1 MVLKKTKKITM
12 SLNDKIRDY
21 LLNNPNLMRSKYADT
36 AKKFGTNYEQIR
48 TIARGLRR
56 KNPDTEPKEQEVIN
70 FQETKTNAVLTAENC
85 TRVKSLDDLLSSCS
99 VDLNEWE
106 VEKYDIGT
114 YEVTGFDD
122 DRNPVTVTMFR
133 TKAFLKRISP
143 QLNIKKLK
151 EDLIEDLR
159 NLSPKVPKIKRERPD
174 DRSDLHLLEISAFDL
189 HLGKI
194 GIKGD
199 EYSLDIAEER
209 LLSAIDHLLY
219 RAQGYYIDKILFI
232 VGHDLLNSDK
242 DWPIPSTTRGTP
254 QFNSDYHINMYRH
267 ARKLMIKAI
276 DILSEVADVHV
287 MVIPGNHDRESVMHL
302 GDTLELY
309 YDKNK
314 NVKVDNND
322 CLMKAIPYGNNLII
336 SDHGDGPKVNDLPG
350 IISQRF
356 KNLWSDTVYV
366 EVHRGHFHT
375 NKATKLQA
383 IEELN
388 GITVR
393 NLSSMS
399 ATDYWHDSKGFI
411 GNIKKA
417 QAFIY
422 SRDNGLQGILNYNV
436 SV

>member
-1 MVLKKTKKITM
+1 M
-12 SLNDKIRDY
+12 SLNDQIREY
-21 LLNNPNLMRSKYADT
+21 LLENPHLMRSKYADT

-48 TIARGLRR
+48 TVARRLRER
-56 KNPDTEPKEQEVIN
+56 NPDGAPGEKEVLN
-70 FQETKTNAVLTAENC
+70 FQETKNTAVVTAENC
-85 TRVKSLDDLLSSCS
+85 TRVKSLNDLLAACE
-99 VDLNEWE
+99 VDLDMWE
-106 VEKYDIGT
+106 VDKYDIGT
-114 YEVTGFDD
+114 YEVTGFDN
-122 DRNPVTVTMFR
+122 DRKPITVTMFR
-133 TKAFLKRISP
+133 TKAFLKRIKP
-143 QLNIKKLK
+143 ELNLKKIKQ
-151 EDLIEDLR
+151 ELIEDLR
-159 NLSPKVPKIKRERPD
+159 NLSPVVSKIKRKRPD
-174 DRSDLHLLEISAFDL
+174 DRKDLHLLEISAFDL

-194 GIKGD
+194 GIKED
-199 EYSLDIAEER
+199 KYSLDIAQER

-232 VGHDLLNSDK
+232 VGHDLFNSDK
-242 DWPIPSTTRGTP
+242 DWPVPSTTRGTP
-254 QFNSDYHINMYRH
+254 QFNSDYHIDMYRA

-309 YDKNK
+309 YEKNK
-314 NVKVDNND
+314 NVKVDNKD

-336 SDHGDGPKVNDLPG
+336 SDHGDGPKTNDLPG

-356 KNLWSDTVYV
+356 KNLWSNVDYV
-366 EVHRGHFHT
+366 EVHRGHYHT

-422 SRDNGLQGILNYNV
+422 SRQNGLQGILNYNV
-436 SV
+436 FINKRLSK

>member
-1 MVLKKTKKITM
+1 MT
-12 SLNDKIRDY
+12 LNDKIREY
-21 LLNNPNLMRSKYADT
+21 LLKNPNLMRSKYADT

-48 TIARGLRR
+48 TLARALRR
-56 KNPDTEPKEQEVIN
+56 KNPDTEPKEKEIIN
-70 FQETKTNAVLTAENC
+70 FQETKSNAVLTAENC
-85 TRVKSLDDLLSSCS
+85 TRVKSLEDLLAACE
-99 VDLNEWE
+99 VDLDLWE

-114 YEVTGFDD
+114 YEVTGFDN
-122 DRNPVTVTMFR
+122 DRNPVTVTMYR
-133 TKAFLKRISP
+133 TKAFLKKIKP
-143 QLNIKKLK
+143 ELNIKKIK
-151 EDLIEDLR
+151 QELIEDLR
-159 NLSPKVPKIKRERPD
+159 NISPKVAKIKRDRPD
-174 DRSDLHLLEISAFDL
+174 DRNNLHLLEISAFDL

-199 EYSLDIAEER
+199 EYSMEIAEER
-209 LLSAIDHLLY
+209 LLSAIEHLLC
-219 RAQGYYIDKILFI
+219 RAQGFYIDKILFI
-232 VGHDLLNSDK
+232 VGQDLLNSDG
-242 DWPIPSTTRGTP
+242 DWPIPSTTKGTP
-254 QFNSDYHINMYRH
+254 QFNSNYHIDMYRF

-276 DILSEVADVHV
+276 DILAEIADVHV

-309 YDKNK
+309 YENNK
-314 NVKVDNND
+314 NVKVDNSD

-336 SDHGDGPKVNDLPG
+336 SDHGDGPKTNDLPG
-350 IISQRF
+350 IIAQRF

-366 EVHRGHFHT
+366 EVHRGHYHT
-375 NKATKLQA
+375 NKAMKLQA

-417 QAFIY
+417 QAFVY
-422 SRDNGLQGILNYNV
+422 SRQNGLQGILNYNV
-436 SV
+436 TV

>member
-1 MVLKKTKKITM
+1 MT
-12 SLNDKIRDY
+12 LNDKIREY
-21 LLNNPNLMRSKYADT
+21 LLKNPNLMRSKYAET

-48 TIARGLRR
+48 TLARALRR
-56 KNPDTEPKEQEVIN
+56 KNPDTEPKEKEIIN
-70 FQETKTNAVLTAENC
+70 FQETKSNAVLTAENC
-85 TRVKSLDDLLSSCS
+85 TRVKSLEDLLSACE
-99 VDLNEWE
+99 VDLDLWE

-114 YEVTGFDD
+114 YEVTGFDN
-122 DRNPVTVTMFR
+122 DRNPVTVTMYR
-133 TKAFLKRISP
+133 TKAFLKKIKP
-143 QLNIKKLK
+143 ELNIKKIK
-151 EDLIEDLR
+151 QELIEDLR
-159 NLSPKVPKIKRERPD
+159 NISPKVAKIKRDRPD
-174 DRSDLHLLEISAFDL
+174 DRNNLHLLEISAFDL

-199 EYSLDIAEER
+199 EYSMEIAEER
-209 LLSAIDHLLY
+209 LLSAIEHLLC
-219 RAQGYYIDKILFI
+219 RAQGFYIDKILFI
-232 VGHDLLNSDK
+232 VGQDLLNSDG
-242 DWPIPSTTRGTP
+242 DWPIPSTTKGTP
-254 QFNSDYHINMYRH
+254 QFNSNYHIDMYRF

-276 DILSEVADVHV
+276 DILAEVADVHV

-309 YDKNK
+309 YENNK
-314 NVKVDNND
+314 NVKVDNSD

-336 SDHGDGPKVNDLPG
+336 SDHGDGPKTNDLPG
-350 IISQRF
+350 IIAQRF

-366 EVHRGHFHT
+366 EVHRGHYHT
-375 NKATKLQA
+375 NKAMKLQA

-417 QAFIY
+417 QAFVY
-422 SRDNGLQGILNYNV
+422 SRQNGLQGILNYNV
-436 SV
+436 TV

>member
-1 MVLKKTKKITM
+1 MVLKKTKKRTM
-12 SLNDKIRDY
+12 SLNDEIREY
-21 LLNNPNLMRSKYADT
+21 LLRNPHLMRSKYADT
-36 AKKFGTNYEQIR
+36 AKRFGTNYEQIR
-48 TIARGLRR
+48 NIARILR
-56 KNPDTEPKEQEVIN
+56 KNNPDTEPKEKEIIN
-70 FQETKTNAVLTAENC
+70 FQETKTNAILTAENC
-85 TRVKSLDDLLSSCS
+85 TRVKSLEDLLSACQ
-99 VDLNEWE
+99 VDLNEWD
-106 VEKYDIGT
+106 VDKYDIGT
-114 YEVTGFDD
+114 YEVTGFDN

-133 TKAFLKRISP
+133 TKAWLKRIRP
-143 QLNIKKLK
+143 ELDIKKIK
-151 EDLIEDLR
+151 AELIEDLR
-159 NLSPKVPKIKRERPD
+159 NLSPKVAKIKRDRPE
-174 DRSDLHLLEISAFDL
+174 DRTNLHLLEISAFDL

-199 EYSLDIAEER
+199 EYSMEIAEER
-209 LLSAIDHLLY
+209 LLSAIEHLLY

-232 VGHDLLNSDK
+232 VGQDLLNSDG

-254 QFNSDYHINMYRH
+254 QFNSNYHIDMYRY

-309 YDKNK
+309 YENNK
-314 NVKVDNND
+314 NVKVDNSD

-336 SDHGDGPKVNDLPG
+336 SDHGDGPKTNDLPG
-350 IISQRF
+350 IIAQRF

-366 EVHRGHFHT
+366 EVHRGHYHT
-375 NKATKLQA
+375 NKAMKLQA

-422 SRDNGLQGILNYNV
+422 NRQNGLQGILNYNV

>member
-1 MVLKKTKKITM
+1 M
-12 SLNDKIRDY
+12 SLNDQIREY
-21 LLNNPNLMRSKYADT
+21 LLKNPHLMRSKYADT

-48 TIARGLRR
+48 TVARNLR
-56 KNPDTEPKEQEVIN
+56 KQNPDVEPGEKEVIN
-70 FQETKTNAVLTAENC
+70 FQEAKDNAVLTAENC
-85 TRVKSLDDLLSSCS
+85 TRVKSLDDLLESCS
-99 VDLNEWE
+99 VDLNDWE

-114 YEVTGFDD
+114 NEVTGFDN
-122 DRNPVTVTMFR
+122 DRKPVTITMFR
-133 TKAFLKRISP
+133 TKAFLKRIKP
-143 QLNIKKLK
+143 ELNLKKLK
-151 EDLIEDLR
+151 EELIEDLR
-159 NLSPKVPKIKRERPD
+159 NLSPKVLKINRERPK
-174 DRSDLHLLEISAFDL
+174 DRKDLHLLEISAFDL
-189 HLGKI
+189 HIGKI

-199 EYSLDIAEER
+199 KYSMKIAEER
-209 LLSAIDHLLY
+209 LLSAIEHLLY
-219 RAQGYYIDKILFI
+219 RSKGYHIDKILFI

-242 DWPIPSTTRGTP
+242 DWPIPATTRGTP
-254 QFNSDYHINMYRH
+254 QFNSEYHIDMYRC

-287 MVIPGNHDRESVMHL
+287 MVIPGNHDRESVMHI

-309 YDKNK
+309 YENNE

-336 SDHGDGPKVNDLPG
+336 SDHGDGPKTNDLPG
-350 IISQRF
+350 IIAQRF
-356 KNLWSDTVYV
+356 KNLWSNTVYV
-366 EVHRGHFHT
+366 EVHRGHYHT

-422 SRDNGLQGILNYNV
+422 SRENGLQGILNYNV

>member
-1 MVLKKTKKITM
+1 MT
-12 SLNDKIRDY
+12 LNDKIREF
-21 LLNNPNLMRSKYADT
+21 LLSNPHLMRSKYAET
-36 AKKFGTNYEQIR
+36 AKMFGTNYEQIR
-48 TIARGLRR
+48 TVARRLRAL
-56 KNPDTEPKEQEVIN
+56 NPDTIPKEQEVLS
-70 FQETKTNAVLTAENC
+70 FQETNTEAIVTAENC
-85 TRVKSLDDLLSSCS
+85 TRVKSLDDLLSACN
-99 VDLNEWE
+99 VDLDHWE
-106 VEKYDIGT
+106 VDKYDIGT
-114 YEVTGFDD
+114 YEVTGFDN

-133 TKAFLKRISP
+133 TKAFLKPIKAEF
-143 QLNIKKLK
+143 NIQQVRDKLM
-151 EDLIEDLR
+151 EDLKDL
-159 NLSPKVPKIKRERPD
+159 SVKVDRKERVRPD
-174 DRSDLHLLEISAFDL
+174 DRNDLHLLEISAFDL

-199 EYSLDIAEER
+199 EYSMEIAEER
-209 LLSAIDHLLY
+209 LFSAIEHLLY
-219 RAQGYYIDKILFI
+219 RAQGYYVDKILFI

-242 DWPIPSTTRGTP
+242 DWPIPATTRGTP
-254 QFNSDYHINMYRH
+254 QFNSDYHIDMYRF
-267 ARKLMIKAI
+267 ARKLLIKAI
-276 DILSEVADVHV
+276 NKLAEIADVHV

-309 YDKNK
+309 YEEND
-314 NVKVDNND
+314 NVKVDNSD

-336 SDHGDGPKVNDLPG
+336 SDHGDGAKAASLPG
-350 IISQRF
+350 IIAQRF
-356 KNLWSDTVYV
+356 KNLWSNTVYV

-375 NKATKLQA
+375 NKAMKLQA

-388 GITVR
+388 GITIR

-422 SRDNGLQGILNYNV
+422 SRQNGLQGILNYNV

>member
-1 MVLKKTKKITM
+1 M
-12 SLNDKIRDY
+12 SLNDQIREY
-21 LLNNPNLMRSKYADT
+21 LLKNPHLMRSKYADT

-48 TIARGLRR
+48 TVARRLRER
-56 KNPDTEPKEQEVIN
+56 NPDVEPKEKEVLN
-70 FQETKTNAVLTAENC
+70 FQETKNTAVVTAENC
-85 TRVKSLDDLLSSCS
+85 TRVKSLEDLLAACE
-99 VDLNEWE
+99 VDLDMWE
-106 VEKYDIGT
+106 VDKYDIGT
-114 YEVTGFDD
+114 YEVTGFDN
-122 DRNPVTVTMFR
+122 DRKPITITMFR
-133 TKAFLKRISP
+133 TKAFLKRIKP
-143 QLNIKKLK
+143 ELNLNKIKQ
-151 EDLIEDLR
+151 ELIEDLR
-159 NLSPKVPKIKRERPD
+159 NLSPVVSKIERKRPD
-174 DRSDLHLLEISAFDL
+174 DRKDLHLLEISAFDL

-194 GIKGD
+194 GIKED
-199 EYSLDIAEER
+199 KYSLDIAQER

-242 DWPIPSTTRGTP
+242 DWPVPSTTRGTP
-254 QFNSDYHINMYRH
+254 QFNSDYHIDMYRA

-309 YDKNK
+309 YGNNE

-322 CLMKAIPYGNNLII
+322 CLMKALPYGNNLII
-336 SDHGDGPKVNDLPG
+336 SDHGDGPKTNDLPG

-356 KNLWSDTVYV
+356 KNLWSDVDYV
-366 EVHRGHFHT
+366 EVHRGHYHT

-422 SRDNGLQGILNYNV
+422 SRQNGLQGILNYNV
-436 SV
+436 FINKRLKQ

>member
-1 MVLKKTKKITM
+1 MT
-12 SLNDKIRDY
+12 LNDKIREY
-21 LLNNPNLMRSKYADT
+21 LLKNPNLMRSKYADT

-48 TIARGLRR
+48 TLARALRR
-56 KNPDTEPKEQEVIN
+56 KNPDTEPKEKEIIN
-70 FQETKTNAVLTAENC
+70 FQETKSNAVLTAENC
-85 TRVKSLDDLLSSCS
+85 TRVKSLEDLLAACE
-99 VDLNEWE
+99 VDLDLWE

-114 YEVTGFDD
+114 YEVTGFDN
-122 DRNPVTVTMFR
+122 DRNPVTVTMYR
-133 TKAFLKRISP
+133 TKAFLKKIKP
-143 QLNIKKLK
+143 ELNIKKIK
-151 EDLIEDLR
+151 QELIEDLR
-159 NLSPKVPKIKRERPD
+159 NISPKVAKIKRDRPD
-174 DRSDLHLLEISAFDL
+174 DRNNLHLLEISAFDL

-199 EYSLDIAEER
+199 EYSMEIAEER
-209 LLSAIDHLLY
+209 LLSAIEHLLC
-219 RAQGYYIDKILFI
+219 RAQGFYIDKILFI
-232 VGHDLLNSDK
+232 VGQDLLNSDG
-242 DWPIPSTTRGTP
+242 DWPIPSTTKGTP
-254 QFNSDYHINMYRH
+254 QFNSNYHIDMYRF

-276 DILSEVADVHV
+276 DILAEVADVHV

-309 YDKNK
+309 YENNK
-314 NVKVDNND
+314 NVKVDNSD

-336 SDHGDGPKVNDLPG
+336 SDHGDGPKTNDLPG
-350 IISQRF
+350 IIAQRF

-366 EVHRGHFHT
+366 EVHRGHYHT
-375 NKATKLQA
+375 NKAMKLQA

-417 QAFIY
+417 QAFVY
-422 SRDNGLQGILNYNV
+422 SRQNGLQGILNYNV
-436 SV
+436 TV

>member
-1 MVLKKTKKITM
+1 M
-12 SLNDKIRDY
+12 SLNDQIREY
-21 LLNNPNLMRSKYADT
+21 LLENPHLMRSKYADT

-48 TIARGLRR
+48 TVARRLRER
-56 KNPDTEPKEQEVIN
+56 NPDIEPKEKEVLN
-70 FQETKTNAVLTAENC
+70 FQETKNTAVVTAENC
-85 TRVKSLDDLLSSCS
+85 TRVKSLEDLLAACE
-99 VDLNEWE
+99 VDLDMWE
-106 VEKYDIGT
+106 VDKYDIGT
-114 YEVTGFDD
+114 YEVTGFDN
-122 DRNPVTVTMFR
+122 DRKPITITMFR
-133 TKAFLKRISP
+133 TKAFLKRIKP
-143 QLNIKKLK
+143 ELNLNKIKQ
-151 EDLIEDLR
+151 ELIEDLR
-159 NLSPKVPKIKRERPD
+159 NLSPVVSKIERKRPD
-174 DRSDLHLLEISAFDL
+174 DRKDLHLLEISAFDL

-194 GIKGD
+194 GIKKD
-199 EYSLDIAEER
+199 KYSLDIAQER

-242 DWPIPSTTRGTP
+242 DWPVPSTTRGTP
-254 QFNSDYHINMYRH
+254 QFNSDYHIDMYRA

-309 YDKNK
+309 YGNNE

-322 CLMKAIPYGNNLII
+322 CLMKALPYGNNLII
-336 SDHGDGPKVNDLPG
+336 SDHGDGPKTNDLPG

-356 KNLWSDTVYV
+356 KNLWSDVDYV
-366 EVHRGHFHT
+366 EVHRGHYHT

-422 SRDNGLQGILNYNV
+422 SRQNGLQGILNYNV
-436 SV
+436 FINKRLKQ

>member
-1 MVLKKTKKITM
+1 M
-12 SLNDKIRDY
+12 SLNDKIREY
-21 LLNNPNLMRSKYADT
+21 LLKNPHLMRSKYADT

-48 TIARGLRR
+48 TVARNLRK
-56 KNPDTEPKEQEVIN
+56 KNPDIEPKEKEVLN
-70 FQETKTNAVLTAENC
+70 FQETKNTAVLTAENC
-85 TRVKSLDDLLSSCS
+85 TRVKSLDDLLSACE
-99 VDLNEWE
+99 VDLDLWD

-114 YEVTGFDD
+114 YEVTGFDN
-122 DRNPVTVTMFR
+122 DRNPVTVTMYR
-133 TKAFLKRISP
+133 TKAWLKKISP
-143 QLNIKKLK
+143 ELNIKKIK
-151 EDLIEDLR
+151 QELIEDLR
-159 NLSPKVPKIKRERPD
+159 NLSPNVSKIKRERPS
-174 DRSDLHLLEISAFDL
+174 DRKDLHLLEISAFDL

-199 EYSLDIAEER
+199 EYSLDIAEKR

-232 VGHDLLNSDK
+232 VGQDLLNSDG
-242 DWPIPSTTRGTP
+242 DWPIPSTTKGTP
-254 QFNSDYHINMYRH
+254 QFNSNYHIDMYRS
-267 ARKLMIKAI
+267 ARKLMIKSI

-309 YDKNK
+309 YDNNK
-314 NVKVDNND
+314 NVKVDNSD
-322 CLMKAIPYGNNLII
+322 CLMKALPYGNNLIV
-336 SDHGDGPKVNDLPG
+336 SDHGDGPKTNDLPG

-356 KNLWSDTVYV
+356 KNLWSDVDYV
-366 EVHRGHFHT
+366 EVHRGHYHT

-422 SRDNGLQGILNYNV
+422 SRQNGLQGILNYNV
-436 SV
+436 FINKHTK

>member
-1 MVLKKTKKITM
+1 M
-12 SLNDKIRDY
+12 SLNDQIREY
-21 LLNNPNLMRSKYADT
+21 LLKNPHLMRSKYADT

-48 TIARGLRR
+48 TVARNLR
-56 KNPDTEPKEQEVIN
+56 KQNPDVEPGEKEVIN
-70 FQETKTNAVLTAENC
+70 FQEAKDNAVLTAENC
-85 TRVKSLDDLLSSCS
+85 TRVKSLDDLLESCS

-114 YEVTGFDD
+114 YEVTGFDN
-122 DRNPVTVTMFR
+122 DRKPVTISMFR
-133 TKAFLKRISP
+133 TKAFLKRIKP
-143 QLNIKKLK
+143 ELNLKKLK
-151 EDLIEDLR
+151 EELIEDLR
-159 NLSPKVPKIKRERPD
+159 NLSPKVLKINRERQK
-174 DRSDLHLLEISAFDL
+174 DRKDLHLLEISAFDL
-189 HLGKI
+189 HIGKI

-199 EYSLDIAEER
+199 KYSMKIAEER
-209 LLSAIDHLLY
+209 LLSAIEHLLY
-219 RAQGYYIDKILFI
+219 RSKGYHIDKILFI

-242 DWPIPSTTRGTP
+242 DWPIPATTRGTP
-254 QFNSDYHINMYRH
+254 QFNSEYHIDMYRC

-287 MVIPGNHDRESVMHL
+287 MVIPGNHDRESVMHI

-309 YDKNK
+309 YENNE

-336 SDHGDGPKVNDLPG
+336 SDHGDGPKTNDLPG
-350 IISQRF
+350 IIAQRF
-356 KNLWSDTVYV
+356 KNLWSNTVYV
-366 EVHRGHFHT
+366 EVHRGHYHT

-422 SRDNGLQGILNYNV
+422 SRENGLQGILNYNV

>member
-1 MVLKKTKKITM
+1 M
-12 SLNDKIRDY
+12 SLNDEIREY
-21 LLNNPNLMRSKYADT
+21 LLNNPHLMRSKYADT
-36 AKKFGTNYEQIR
+36 AKRFGTNYEQIR
-48 TIARGLRR
+48 TIARRLR
-56 KNPDTEPKEQEVIN
+56 KTMPDTEPKEKEVIS
-70 FQETKTNAVLTAENC
+70 FQETKTEAVLTAENC
-85 TRVKSLDDLLSSCS
+85 TRVKSLEDLLSACQ
-99 VDLNEWE
+99 VDLDNWE
-106 VEKYDIGT
+106 VAKYDIGT
-114 YEVTGFDD
+114 YEVTGFDN
-122 DRNPVTVTMFR
+122 DRNPITVTMFR
-133 TKAFLKRISP
+133 TKAFLKRIEP
-143 QLNIKKLK
+143 ELNIKLIKQQ
-151 EDLIEDLR
+151 LIEDLR
-159 NLSPKVPKIKRERPD
+159 NLSPKVSKIKRKRPD
-174 DRSDLHLLEISAFDL
+174 DRNDLHLLEISAFDL

-199 EYSLDIAEER
+199 EYSMEIAEDR

-242 DWPIPSTTRGTP
+242 DWPIPATTRGTP
-254 QFNSDYHINMYRH
+254 QFNSDYHIDMYRQ

-309 YDKNK
+309 YDNNK

-322 CLMKAIPYGNNLII
+322 CLMKALPYGNNLII
-336 SDHGDGPKVNDLPG
+336 SDHGDGPKTANLPG
-350 IISQRF
+350 IIAQRF

-375 NKATKLQA
+375 NKAMKLQA

-422 SRDNGLQGILNYNV
+422 SRQNGLQGILNYNV
-436 SV
+436 NV

>member
-1 MVLKKTKKITM
+1 MVLKITKKRTM
-12 SLNDKIRDY
+12 SLNDEIREY
-21 LLNNPNLMRSKYADT
+21 LLKNPHLMRSKYADT
-36 AKKFGTNYEQIR
+36 AKRFGTNYEQIR
-48 TIARGLRR
+48 TVARRLR
-56 KNPDTEPKEQEVIN
+56 KDNPDVEPKEKEIIN
-70 FQETKTNAVLTAENC
+70 FQETKTNAILTAENC
-85 TRVKSLDDLLSSCS
+85 TRVKSLEDLLSACE
-99 VDLNEWE
+99 VDLNEWD
-106 VEKYDIGT
+106 VDKYDIGT
-114 YEVTGFDD
+114 YEVTGFDN

-133 TKAFLKRISP
+133 TKAFLKKIRP
-143 QLNIKKLK
+143 ELNIKKLK
-151 EDLIEDLR
+151 ADLIEDLR
-159 NLSPKVPKIKRERPD
+159 NLSPKVSKIKRERPE
-174 DRSDLHLLEISAFDL
+174 DRNDLHLLEISAFDL

-199 EYSLDIAEER
+199 EYSMKIAEER
-209 LLSAIDHLLY
+209 LLSAIEHLLY

-242 DWPIPSTTRGTP
+242 DWPVPSTTRGTP
-254 QFNSDYHINMYRH
+254 QFNSDYHIDMYRH

-309 YDKNK
+309 YEKNT

-336 SDHGDGPKVNDLPG
+336 SDHGDGPKTNDLPG
-350 IISQRF
+350 IIAQRF

-366 EVHRGHFHT
+366 EVHRGHYHT

-422 SRDNGLQGILNYNV
+422 NRQNGLQGILNYNV
-436 SV
+436 NV

>member
-1 MVLKKTKKITM
+1 M
-12 SLNDKIRDY
+12 SLNDQIREY
-21 LLNNPNLMRSKYADT
+21 LLKNPHLMRSKYADT

-48 TIARGLRR
+48 TVARRLRE
-56 KNPDTEPKEQEVIN
+56 KNPDVEPGEKEILN
-70 FQETKTNAVLTAENC
+70 FQETKNTAVVTAENC
-85 TRVKSLDDLLSSCS
+85 TRVKSLEDLLAACE
-99 VDLNEWE
+99 VDLDMWE
-106 VEKYDIGT
+106 VDKYDIGT
-114 YEVTGFDD
+114 YEVTGFDN
-122 DRNPVTVTMFR
+122 DRKPITITMFR
-133 TKAFLKRISP
+133 TKAFLKRIKP
-143 QLNIKKLK
+143 ELNLNKIKQ
-151 EDLIEDLR
+151 ELIEDLR
-159 NLSPKVPKIKRERPD
+159 NLSPVVSKIERKRPD
-174 DRSDLHLLEISAFDL
+174 DRKDLHLLEISAFDL

-194 GIKGD
+194 GIKKD
-199 EYSLDIAEER
+199 KYSLDIAQER

-242 DWPIPSTTRGTP
+242 DWPVPSTTRGTP
-254 QFNSDYHINMYRH
+254 QFNSDYHIDMYRA

-309 YDKNK
+309 YGNNE

-322 CLMKAIPYGNNLII
+322 CLMKALPYGNNLII
-336 SDHGDGPKVNDLPG
+336 SDHGDGPKTNDLPG

-356 KNLWSDTVYV
+356 KNLWSDVDYV
-366 EVHRGHFHT
+366 EVHRGHYHT

-422 SRDNGLQGILNYNV
+422 SRQNGLQGILNYNV
-436 SV
+436 FINKRLKQ